1 MTQFKKEVTT
11 LRVNKL
17 ALAVALGLSLGLAGC
32 GDDQSVSN
40 AVGVPNPNALMPT
53 GTIQGT
59 LVDAVTNEP
68 IVGAVVD
75 IGIASATT
83 SATGQFVIQNV
94 PATTTALAPAAGA
107 AGAGAGGA
115 YDVTID
121 LRQVKAAASG
131 AKYPDFS
138 YSRAPVSYTTLADGT
153 GASSNHATPV
163 TGLVAPISLTVGK
176 LAAGIKGV
184 VAKTST
190 FKAAGAG
197 YTVKLVSIDGCG
209 DNGTAGSTAG
219 VDACNTL
226 LTGANTNG
234 SATSGKGGT
243 GANEHV
249 VAMVTT
255 KEDGAFSFEK
265 IESLQLFRIDV
276 VNADG
281 TERGSE
287 LVKSPADDQVKALL
301 IQRAG
306 ALSVADGALL
316 PADDVA
322 DLRTV
327 FVSTTDTLAPTLL
340 SVSPEN
346 GFDVPAETG
355 SVDVKFTFS
364 EPIKATPYAKA
375 LTAAS
380 ISGIVV
386 GGVAVGGLYNDV
398 VVNFLGAKT
407 GNIPHKLAWNAAM
420 TELTVTIPNAAKSS
434 RYSVSIV
441 NAGDGTTNKLVDVNN
456 VPFVAPTTYATVN
469 FSTNGAVTPAA
480 VTTVTVTNRATLNA
494 GVTPSV
500 DWLPVASAKSYNVYR
515 ATSVSGSPFSDFQR
529 IANTTSSDLQDNG
542 VNGGGVTFVTT
553 PAYAAPTF
561 VVLDGDLKVAY
572 KYKVRPVSYDNTE
585 LAASTDVAD
594 ATENAVAQ
602 DRVSP
607 TVMAGNFTG
616 VAAGSTTVTVRFAE
630 QMDEASA
637 ETVGNYN
644 LTATTGTNAPTNAPT
659 IAAPTPSLAVY
670 DRSNDTV
677 TLTFASGIPAGTT
690 LTVTGVKDVAGNVM
704 TAIPVGSPAGT
715 AATNTENVPKVTTNR
730 ATFATPVAGGTT
742 MTTTVEFSAD
752 MDATDALNVAK
763 YTLAAPA
770 TNPVVANATVASA
783 AFVVNGGVTDKSQV
797 VLTLSKALNP
807 STTLTVTAV
816 KGEFGTVADN
826 LTAAPLN

>member
-75 IGIASATT
+75 IGIAKATT
-83 SATGQFVIQNV
+83 SETGQFVISNV
-94 PATTTALAPAAGA
+94 PATTTNLAPAGGA
-107 AGAGAGGA
+107 AGTGA

-138 YSRAPVSYTTLADGT
+138 YSSAAVSYTTLADGT

-209 DNGTAGSTAG
+209 DASLGDTCSTAG
-219 VDACNTL
+219 N
-226 LTGANTNG
+226 GASTNG

-287 LVKSPADDQVKALL
+287 RVKSPADDQIKTLL
-301 IQRAG
+301 IQRGGLAVP
-306 ALSVADGALL
+306 VADGAVL
-316 PADDVA
+316 PVDDAA

-340 SVSPEN
+340 SVSPED
-346 GFDVPAETG
+346 GFDVPAATG

-380 ISGIVV
+380 V
-386 GGVAVGGLYNDV
+386 GDAGGLYNNV
-398 VVNFLGAKT
+398 LVNFNGAKA
-407 GNIPHKLAWNAAM
+407 GNIPHTLAWNAAM
-420 TELTVTIPNAAKSS
+420 TELTVTIPNVAKASKYSVAIAGVAGQLMDMNDVLLAALPAAK
-434 RYSVSIV
+434 
-441 NAGDGTTNKLVDVNN
+441 
-456 VPFVAPTTYATVN
+456 ATIN
-469 FSTNGAVTPAA
+469 FSTNGAATPAA
-480 VTTVTVTNRATLNA
+480 VTTVAVTNRASLNA
-494 GVTPSV
+494 AGVPTV

-515 ATSVSGSPFSDFQR
+515 AKALAGGAYGEYQRIGHAVTSDFADDGAQVLNVMPG
-529 IANTTSSDLQDNG
+529 INKYELSVDPVIFADNG
-542 VNGGGVTFVTT
+542 
-553 PAYAAPTF
+553 
-561 VVLDGDLKVAY
+561 LKVTY
-572 KYKVRPVSYDNTE
+572 KYMVRPVSYDNVE
-585 LAASTDVAD
+585 LLTAADGTDTSGV
-594 ATENAVAQ
+594 NVAQ
-602 DRVSP
+602 DNMTPAVAFMP
-607 TVMAGNFTG
+607 TLVTT
-616 VAAGSTTVTVRFAE
+616 SKTVTVTFNE
-630 QMDEASA
+630 PMDEASA
-637 ETVGNYN
+637 ETLANYV
-644 LTATTGTNAPTNAPT
+644 LTARADDPTTGTTAAPINEAPATAPT
-659 IAAPTPSLAVY
+659 IPVLSSVVYYRTAVPAIGAEPAIPANSVKLTY
-670 DRSNDTV
+670 ASNV
-677 TLTFASGIPAGTT
+677 PAGTT

-704 TAIPVGSPAGT
+704 TAKVNPADAT
-715 AATNTENVPKVTTNR
+715 ATNTASVAKVATTIFSSTTVLFSAEMNKASAETVANYTLTLR
-730 ATFATPVAGGTT
+730 SGVAAVAGNTLPVLSSVSYAGN
-742 MTTTVEFSAD
+742 FS
-752 MDATDALNVAK
+752 
-763 YTLAAPA
+763 TLTYAAPTA
-770 TNPVVANATVASA
+770 TTYALSDT
-783 AFVVNGGVTDKSQV
+783 
-797 VLTLSKALNP
+797 VLTVSG
-807 STTLTVTAV
+807 V
-816 KGEFGTVADN
+816 KDKQGDVAD
-826 LTAAPLN
+826 TAKQD